1 MASFLITAAVSNI
14 ICPKII
20 TDSITVLT
28 TKLITSIYHVISISN
43 DSELQQILLSSDI
56 IQDIEVIKSYVE
68 EKHKENINSNSL
80 LTCINNLNKT
90 LIDLES
96 NIDSITKKIE
106 IHKTLWLSSWR
117 SYDIS
122 NEKDNII
129 ILIKQL
135 NHRFEL
141 LVKISSIN
149 I

>member
-20 TDSITVLT
+20 TDSMTVLT

-43 DSELQQILLSSDI
+43 DFELQQILLTSDI

-90 LIDLES
+90 LTELES

-106 IHKTLWLSSWR
+106 IHKTLWFSSWR
-117 SYDIS
+117 SYDITK
-122 NEKDNII
+122 EKANITL
-129 ILIKQL
+129 LIKQL